1 MSDAWFT
8 VALAFGGCAAGA
20 CIGWV
25 VGRVYRGRPLNVL
38 FAIVL
43 VFAGAC
49 YVVWVAP
56 TDGRAWMVPLGLGAA
71 FGAMTAVK
79 YSSGLIPGMDKPL
92 PAAVTEPAVSD
103 LETSPNTAGDD

>member
-1 MSDAWFT
+1 MSGAWST

-25 VGRVYRGRPLNVL
+25 VGRAYRGRPLNVL
-38 FAIVL
+38 FVIVL

-56 TDGRAWMVPLGLGAA
+56 SAGKAWMVPVGLGAA

-92 PAAVTEPAVSD
+92 PAVASEGAASD
-103 LETSPNTAGDD
+103 QDTVPKTAEDD